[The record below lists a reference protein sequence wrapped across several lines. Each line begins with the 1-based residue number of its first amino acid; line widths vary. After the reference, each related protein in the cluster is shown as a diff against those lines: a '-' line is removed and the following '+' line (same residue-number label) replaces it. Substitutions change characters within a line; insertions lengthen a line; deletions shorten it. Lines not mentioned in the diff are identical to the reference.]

1 MKKILKVF
9 GICALSLTLITSV
22 FGCKKSTT
30 TKKPTTSN
38 TTSNTTSDTT
48 RITTSTKTT
57 TNAPTTTK
65 KTVQLDPKEQ
75 KTIHIT
81 DYENVTIKGNDGTKE
96 YLNNDTFEIGN
107 ILNFAC
113 KNDNNYPVSVNFYSY
128 NDYLLKTIK
137 VGENETKDVQIKGA
151 SDIYIKTEKIDVDS
165 SKAFINIDQ
174 NYDVSYEIKFI
185 TNSEGAYSYTYGK
198 NGGQYDKGNLV
209 SLSITNWEYMT
220 LIMTLKVG
228 DNVIDEKVVKKES
241 SFRVY
246 DLVLSDDVSVI
257 ITKYDYQYIEIID
270 STDCN
275 LTAYYYD
282 ENNQKIVHNGDFNVK
297 TGTKI
302 YFEASP
308 QNEDDA
314 VICVY
319 DDREY
324 KHFIA
329 KKIINKG
336 TTGTIQIGNGF
347 IATTS
352 LCVYSERKGLKAVN
366 FASEVE
372 GVSLEIIDLDT
383 QELLEI
389 NKECIESGSNIRFKF
404 TNTSNQKAIIKYG
417 DFWKEYYLL
426 DGESLFFDRTI
437 DDSTNMTVQEYSEH
451 KFELE
456 KPDDDDIQ
464 VVYYYHDHNGAS
476 YNYISGDYYY
486 DGIECHYNI
495 TNNSKRCI
503 SLIKYNA
510 LGEELSN
517 EIIYPGRI
525 KRYTGFADIES
536 DFKIV
541 IDYVGSEITYNNIK
555 VENDISSFDYGFVYK
570 IHNGMDQF
578 VDENGFLAVH
588 GGTISMDLQTEGPMV
603 IKYQVTDS
611 NNNIV
616 KEGYCGNS
624 ELDGSNCISKKIEIY
639 VSCDLK
645 IKIEKVEEEIKHTI
659 SWDNPSHAPFYV
671 KYEADDDIEDVSGS
685 PAMFINDTKMII
697 SVGNDFGEDDIV
709 NVEIQFADGTIQ
721 SFSVAYGEEVE
732 KQFYLDQDIIIVIN

>member
-1 MKKILKVF
+1 MKKILKAF
-9 GICALSLTLITSV
+9 GACILSLTLITSV

-30 TKKPTTSN
+30 TKKG
-38 TTSNTTSDTT
+38 TTSNTTSDTKV
-48 RITTSTKTT
+48 TSNTPTT
-57 TNAPTTTK
+57 TNKPTTTK
-65 KTVQLDPKEQ
+65 KTVPLDPKEQ

-113 KNDNNYPVSVNFYSY
+113 KNDNNYPVLVNFYSY

-137 VGENETKDVQIKGA
+137 VGENETKDVQIKEAG
-151 SDIYIKTEKIDVDS
+151 DIYIKTEKIDVDS

-241 SFRVY
+241 SFGVN

-257 ITKYDYQYIEIID
+257 ITKYDYQFIEIAD
-270 STDCN
+270 FADCI

-282 ENNQKIVHNGDFNVK
+282 ENNQKIVHNGDFDVK

-302 YFEASP
+302 YFEVDP
-308 QNEDDA
+308 QNEFDA
-314 VICVY
+314 VIFVT

-324 KHFIA
+324 KHCIA
-329 KKIINKG
+329 KGIIKKG
-336 TTGTIQIGNGF
+336 TTGTIKIGNGF
-347 IATTS
+347 IATSS
-352 LCVYSERKGLKAVN
+352 LCFFSKRKELKAVN

-372 GVSLEIIDLDT
+372 GVSLELIDLDT

-417 DFWKEYYLL
+417 DFWEEYYLL
-426 DGESLFFDRTI
+426 DGESLFFDRTL
-437 DDSTNMTVQEYSEH
+437 DSSTDMTVQKYSEH

-517 EIIYPGRI
+517 KIIYPGRI
-525 KRYTGFADIES
+525 ETYTGFADIES

-555 VENDISSFDYGFVYK
+555 VESYISSFDCGFVYK
-570 IHNGMDQF
+570 IHNGMDKF

-588 GGTISMDLQTEGPMV
+588 GGTISMDLQTQGPTV

-624 ELDGSNCISKKIEIY
+624 KFDGNNRINKKIEIY
-639 VSCDLK
+639 VSDNLK

-659 SWDNPSHAPFYV
+659 SWDNPSNAPFYV
-671 KYEADDDIEDVSGS
+671 KYEDYDDIEDVSGS

-732 KQFYLDQDIIIVIN
+732 KQFYLDQDTRIVIEKPDE